1 MEQFFCVI
9 ARRRYDDEAIPKYK
23 REAISPFIYLGANFR
38 PPFPLFCSSCLLA
51 KRAPLRSGRSDCLV
65 ERLVFQYESKKC
77 KVGRLCA
84 VGAIS
89 QSAQSLLSIHYSVN
103 PKIFNEVVET
113 VIIIGSISSTVHSFG
128 FA

>member
-1 MEQFFCVI
+1 MIGAVFLCHCEKRNYVILTKEESHLLFIWAPISALRSRFFV
-9 ARRRYDDEAIPKYK
+9 RR
-23 REAISPFIYLGANFR
+23 
-38 PPFPLFCSSCLLA
+38 CLLA